1 MTYQVLARK
10 WRPKNFSELVG
21 QDTTKRILN
30 NALSAKKIHQGYIF
44 TGTRGV
50 GKTTIARIL
59 AKCLNCEVAGVSAE
73 PCCNCES
80 CKTIDKGSFA
90 DLIEVDGASRTKVD
104 ETRELIE
111 SAQFAPTHGRYKVYL
126 IDEAHML
133 SSASFNALLKTLEE
147 PPQHSKFILATTDP
161 KKIPA
166 TIVSRCLQFNMKNL
180 LPQQIVDQLRKVFG
194 VEKIDFD
201 EQSLWL
207 IAHSAEGSMRDALSI
222 SEQAIAYT
230 NGKLSSDELT
240 SMLGILGSDYTL
252 AVLELIQQQDAQ
264 KLFELTAKMAASAFD
279 QQKFIDDLLALIHR
293 VAISQ
298 ASGSISTSS
307 LYSGQTI
314 HKLASSMA
322 PEELQIYWQIGLQG
336 RQELSWAQDSM
347 TALEMLLLRM
357 IAFKPS
363 AELPKPTYVQ
373 LPEPPEDSVAPPDT
387 ELKTEDAPA
396 EPTEATTETT
406 SEPEDKS
413 DSQASAPV
421 EAEANEAE
429 AANSELSQDETASN
443 HDDTTVKANTVPAKP
458 EVAKTETSSKA
469 KKRHKLVQP
478 EEIVDN
484 PELWQSTLRTLN
496 LNHGVIGAL
505 ETCSVQ
511 SVVGGQWE
519 LTCSDRMA
527 TVTIQA
533 RQEEIDQALTQAFRQ
548 TVTTHISVKR
558 IDQRRSAQT
567 SAQVKERLS
576 KQLNFQPLT
585 AKPIS
590 I

>member
-21 QDTTKRILN
+21 QETTKRILN

-73 PCCNCES
+73 PCCNCNS
-80 CKTIDKGSFA
+80 CKGIDKGSFP

-147 PPQHSKFILATTDP
+147 PPRHSKFILATTDP

-240 SMLGILGSDYTL
+240 TMLGILGSDYTL
-252 AVLELIQQQDAQ
+252 AVLELIQQQDVQ
-264 KLFELTAKMAASAFD
+264 KLFELTAKMATSAFD

-298 ASGSISTSS
+298 ASGSISSSS
-307 LYSGQTI
+307 LYSEQTI
-314 HKLASSMA
+314 YKLASSMA

-347 TALEMLLLRM
+347 SALEMLLLRM

-363 AELPKPTYVQ
+363 SELPKPSHVQ
-373 LPEPPEDSVAPPDT
+373 LPELPADT
-387 ELKTEDAPA
+387 
-396 EPTEATTETT
+396 TTETAIET
-406 SEPEDKS
+406 QPTEPAETTAPEAEPDSETEDKPAIPAPTDAIKPQTEVSEQNQAEPEATS
-413 DSQASAPV
+413 TGPT
-421 EAEANEAE
+421 AEANAPTEPE
-429 AANSELSQDETASN
+429 P
-443 HDDTTVKANTVPAKP
+443 VKP
-458 EVAKTETSSKA
+458 EATEDDSKA
-469 KKRHKLVQP
+469 KQRRKIIQP

-484 PELWQSTLRTLN
+484 PKLWERTLRTLN
-496 LNHGVIGAL
+496 LSQGVIGAL
-505 ETCSVQ
+505 ESCNIQ
-511 SVVGGQWE
+511 SVSGGQWE

-527 TVTIQA
+527 TLTIQA
-533 RQEEIDQALTQAFRQ
+533 RQAEIDQALTQAFRQ

-558 IDQRRSAQT
+558 IDQRRSAQI
-567 SAQVKERLS
+567 KERLS
-576 KQLNFQPLT
+576 KQLGFQPLT

-590 I
+590 A

>member
-21 QDTTKRILN
+21 QETTKRILN
-30 NALSAKKIHQGYIF
+30 NALGAKKIHQGYIF

-73 PCCNCES
+73 PCCNCNS
-80 CKTIDKGSFA
+80 CKGIDKGSFP

-147 PPQHSKFILATTDP
+147 PPRHSKFILATTDP

-180 LPQQIVDQLRKVFG
+180 LPQQIVDQLRKVMDT
-194 VEKIDFD
+194 EKIGFD

-207 IAHSAEGSMRDALSI
+207 IAHAAEGSMRDALSI

-230 NGKLSSDELT
+230 NGNLSSDELT
-240 SMLGILGSDYTL
+240 TMLGILGSDYTL
-252 AVLELIQQQDAQ
+252 AVLELIQQQDVQ
-264 KLFELTAKMAASAFD
+264 KLFELTAKMATTAFD

-298 ASGSISTSS
+298 ASGSISSSS
-307 LYSGQTI
+307 LYSEQTI
-314 HKLASSMA
+314 YKLASSMA

-363 AELPKPTYVQ
+363 SELPKPSHVQ
-373 LPEPPEDSVAPPDT
+373 LPELPADTTTEAEIKTQPTETAETTAPE
-387 ELKTEDAPA
+387 A
-396 EPTEATTETT
+396 EPTSETEDKPTIPAPTDASEPQADTPEPKQAETEATSTGATAEATAPT
-406 SEPEDKS
+406 EPES
-413 DSQASAPV
+413 
-421 EAEANEAE
+421 
-429 AANSELSQDETASN
+429 
-443 HDDTTVKANTVPAKP
+443 AKP
-458 EVAKTETSSKA
+458 EVTETDSKA
-469 KKRHKLVQP
+469 KQRRKIIQP

-484 PELWQSTLRTLN
+484 PKLWESTLRTLN
-496 LNHGVIGAL
+496 LSQGVIGAL
-505 ETCSVQ
+505 ESCNIQ
-511 SVVGGQWE
+511 SVSGGQWE
-519 LTCSDRMA
+519 LTCSDRIA
-527 TVTIQA
+527 TLTIQA
-533 RQEEIDQALTQAFRQ
+533 RQAEIDQALTQAFRQ

-558 IDQRRSAQT
+558 IDQRRA
-567 SAQVKERLS
+567 AQVKEHLS
-576 KQLNFQPLT
+576 KQLGFKPLT

-590 I
+590 A

>member
-21 QDTTKRILN
+21 QETTKRILN

-73 PCCNCES
+73 PCCNCNS
-80 CKTIDKGSFA
+80 CKGIDKGSFP

-147 PPQHSKFILATTDP
+147 PPRHSKFILATTDP

-180 LPQQIVDQLRKVFG
+180 LPQQIVDQLRKVMDT
-194 VEKIDFD
+194 EKIGFD
-201 EQSLWL
+201 EQSIWL
-207 IAHSAEGSMRDALSI
+207 IAHAAEGSMRDALSI

-230 NGKLSSDELT
+230 NGNLSSDELT
-240 SMLGILGSDYTL
+240 TMLGILGSDYTL
-252 AVLELIQQQDAQ
+252 AVLELIQQQDVQ
-264 KLFELTAKMAASAFD
+264 KLFELTAKMATTAFD

-298 ASGSISTSS
+298 ASGSISSSS
-307 LYSGQTI
+307 LYSEQTI
-314 HKLASSMA
+314 YKLASSMA

-363 AELPKPTYVQ
+363 SELPKPSHVQ
-373 LPEPPEDSVAPPDT
+373 LPELPADTTTEAEIKTQPTETAETTAPE
-387 ELKTEDAPA
+387 A
-396 EPTEATTETT
+396 EPTSETEDKPTIPAPTDASEPQADTPEPKQAETEATSTGATAEATAPT
-406 SEPEDKS
+406 EPES
-413 DSQASAPV
+413 
-421 EAEANEAE
+421 
-429 AANSELSQDETASN
+429 
-443 HDDTTVKANTVPAKP
+443 AKP
-458 EVAKTETSSKA
+458 EVTETDSKA
-469 KKRHKLVQP
+469 KQRRKIIQP

-484 PELWQSTLRTLN
+484 PKLWESTLRTLN
-496 LNHGVIGAL
+496 LSQGVIGAL
-505 ETCSVQ
+505 ESCNIQ
-511 SVVGGQWE
+511 SVSGGQWE
-519 LTCSDRMA
+519 LTCSDRIA
-527 TVTIQA
+527 TLTIQA
-533 RQEEIDQALTQAFRQ
+533 RQAEIDQALTQAFRQ

-558 IDQRRSAQT
+558 IDQRRA
-567 SAQVKERLS
+567 AQVKEHLS
-576 KQLNFQPLT
+576 KQLGFKPLT

-590 I
+590 A